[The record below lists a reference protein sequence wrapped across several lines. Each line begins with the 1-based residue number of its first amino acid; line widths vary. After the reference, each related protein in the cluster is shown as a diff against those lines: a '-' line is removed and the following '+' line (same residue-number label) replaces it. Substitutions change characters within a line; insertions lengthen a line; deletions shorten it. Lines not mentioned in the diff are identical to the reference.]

1 MGKVKIRFIKKRAIN
16 EAIEIDLTKSIKK
29 DFEKI
34 KRPGVSPEMGMS
46 LAVSDPNLERMFAAE
61 LEDRK
66 EVILG
71 ALDKLIT
78 ASVEWTGKWNPNHPR
93 AKDMTDQVAQ
103 LGNALAGIER
113 ALASRKQVDEAIE
126 IDLAKSIKKD
136 FDKIADYT
144 SVPPEMA
151 MALVSSNPTLEKMYI
166 EYLREQKPILDSL
179 VPGLIV
185 SLERLKKSFGSPK
198 HPDHYLVQQMSDTLA
213 KFAAAQAGME
223 KVLASRKQVSE
234 VIEKTDGKEKWCLY
248 SKKKGKDGKRKKL
261 GCYRSRSGA
270 EKREKQVQYFKSL
283 EES

>member
-1 MGKVKIRFIKKRAIN
+1 LAAHPNASNAPESPVTVTGEGRKNPGDHFLNATKDDHSGVAGVGKVKIRFIKKRAIN

-46 LAVSDPNLERMFAAE
+46 LAASDPNLERMFAAE

-103 LGNALAGIER
+103 LGKALAGIER

-151 MALVSSNPTLEKMYI
+151 MALASSNPALEKMYI
-166 EYLREQKPILDSL
+166 EYLRQQKPILDS
-179 VPGLIV
+179 V
-185 SLERLKKSFGSPK
+185 SPRADREFG
-198 HPDHYLVQQMSDTLA
+198 
-213 KFAAAQAGME
+213 
-223 KVLASRKQVSE
+223 
-234 VIEKTDGKEKWCLY
+234 KT
-248 SKKKGKDGKRKKL
+248 
-261 GCYRSRSGA
+261 
-270 EKREKQVQYFKSL
+270 
-283 EES
+283 

>member
-1 MGKVKIRFIKKRAIN
+1 VGKVKIRFIKARAIN

-29 DFEKI
+29 DLEKL

-46 LAVSDPNLERMFAAE
+46 LAASDPNLERMFAAE

-66 EVILG
+66 EVILS

-103 LGNALAGIER
+103 LGKALAGIER
-113 ALASRKQVDEAIE
+113 ALASRKQVD
-126 IDLAKSIKKD
+126 
-136 FDKIADYT
+136 
-144 SVPPEMA
+144 
-151 MALVSSNPTLEKMYI
+151 
-166 EYLREQKPILDSL
+166 
-179 VPGLIV
+179 
-185 SLERLKKSFGSPK
+185 
-198 HPDHYLVQQMSDTLA
+198 
-213 KFAAAQAGME
+213 
-223 KVLASRKQVSE
+223 E